1 MEGVVGSVI
10 GQRSDGYA
18 LNLAEQQG
26 RINEQCAAAS
36 DASTAAAL
44 VQQQIAIEE
53 LARKSHA
60 RSFERDVALK
70 VQGNDGE
77 AKRSRCE
84 MLHAADLAARD
95 VKIVA
100 LEDALSAIR
109 HEAAALSSEYLERR
123 DGQGSELS
131 ERLTRKLQPLLDRA
145 VQSGNLDQSD
155 EVFLENFLKHIATPN
170 CPYHPLIAD
179 IAQHYSN
186 LLGTTEYLTLARIL
200 RIPRSQSWLKEKRR
214 DARELVHVGTMNGQ
228 FDLLSLSHDGNMFVA
243 GGDATRVTAMAEAMV
258 DPRRN
263 INYLLGP
270 CYDPDPRRHRAVS
283 ELPPIPES
291 FEELRETVDELYESE
306 SIAVN
311 VNLTAFNCVTDHT
324 RPTTIISAYPAARSG
339 YTAVH
344 QVLEW
349 SMWRYLCVFLTLT
362 SIVPRLA
369 EATIRLIGAA
379 ADSCGA
385 ELAAGLYTGIPNATE
400 LAAGFLLL
408 GLADHD
414 YLYFA
419 KYYWE
424 LPFAWCV

>member
-1 MEGVVGSVI
+1 
-10 GQRSDGYA
+10 
-18 LNLAEQQG
+18 
-26 RINEQCAAAS
+26 
-36 DASTAAAL
+36 
-44 VQQQIAIEE
+44 
-53 LARKSHA
+53 
-60 RSFERDVALK
+60 
-70 VQGNDGE
+70 
-77 AKRSRCE
+77 
-84 MLHAADLAARD
+84 
-95 VKIVA
+95 
-100 LEDALSAIR
+100 
-109 HEAAALSSEYLERR
+109 
-123 DGQGSELS
+123 
-131 ERLTRKLQPLLDRA
+131 
-145 VQSGNLDQSD
+145 
-155 EVFLENFLKHIATPN
+155 
-170 CPYHPLIAD
+170 
-179 IAQHYSN
+179 
-186 LLGTTEYLTLARIL
+186 
-200 RIPRSQSWLKEKRR
+200 LKEKRR

-228 FDLLSLSHDGNMFVA
+228 LDLLSLSHDGNMFVA
-243 GGDATRVTAMAEAMV
+243 GSDATRCTAMAEAMV

-270 CYDPDPRRHRAVS
+270 CYDPDPRKHRTLS

-291 FEELRETVDELYESE
+291 FDELRGAVGELYESE
-306 SIAVN
+306 NIAVN
-311 VNLTAFNCVTDHT
+311 VNLTAFNCATDHT

-379 ADSCGA
+379 TDSCGA